1 MAERALLHAASSTS
15 ERTPPTDR
23 SPHRNHGG
31 PSHASRGVSG
41 PGRPIGPDVRGDM
54 EAHLGHDLSHVRIHT
69 DESAAMSARAI
80 GAPAFTV
87 GRDIAFAAG
96 QYAPGTDQG
105 RILLGHELTHVI
117 QQAVPGDA
125 QGDGLVGAAG
135 AAGRDAEAEAAAM
148 SEALRD
154 GSATGPPRVRT
165 GSAPVLQRYE
175 AGEHAKFGEARE
187 ELKGL
192 VSRRALA
199 HKVRRGET
207 PASIAA
213 RYGITEAELRS
224 TNAAQ
229 IRTWKSAKRGGKTV
243 QGFNAGETIV
253 IPPAVNEAIK
263 DALSRGEL
271 TIVVGGVQLDYGEGI
286 AMGDFFADPAEM
298 LTAPD
303 ATLRELSRLIKKDK
317 AGPAGTVKTAEWD
330 AVTGG
335 RYSSLALRNESH
347 FSPSNPASSAGSPGD
362 HKSSWERHHA
372 EAVTESQK
380 GNKEKALAINA
391 FADHFLTDAFA
402 AGHLINKRDV
412 MEAFKRNITVKADKK
427 FTAES
432 VAFFD
437 AVAAKSFVGAVKTA
451 FSAYETVEMKGYVF
465 RPDIDSV
472 SRFSSLLQGIH
483 EKEPDLLSNAVV
495 KGVHDRL
502 NTLQGGVPV
511 ENNVGDS
518 WNLSGD
524 TSLNP
529 DSMRVARKA
538 VAQSQLNVLSAFKA
552 QGVVIADFYRSV
564 WDLVPHVTTRGE
576 TIVKENVTSGTDPK
590 SAALID
596 ATVSLI
602 RENYLLIITELEKRN
617 VLKKA

>member
-1 MAERALLHAASSTS
+1 M
-15 ERTPPTDR
+15 DR
-23 SPHRNHGG
+23 SPHRNDLGL
-31 PSHASRGVSG
+31 SHASRGVSG

-69 DESAAMSARAI
+69 DESAAISARAI

-87 GRDIAFAAG
+87 GHDIAFAAG
-96 QYAPGTDQG
+96 EYAPGTDQG
-105 RILLGHELTHVI
+105 RLLLGHELTHVI
-117 QQAVPGDA
+117 QQAASVPSH
-125 QGDGLVGAAG
+125 GDGLASAAG
-135 AAGRDAEAEAAAM
+135 AAGRDAEVEAAAM

-187 ELKGL
+187 ELKRL
-192 VSRRALA
+192 VSKRALA
-199 HKVRRGET
+199 HKVKPGET

-213 RYGITEAELRS
+213 RYGISEAELRS
-224 TNAAQ
+224 ANAAQ
-229 IRTWKSAKRGGKTV
+229 IRTWKSAKRDGKTV
-243 QGFNAGETIV
+243 QGFNAGETIL
-253 IPPAVNEAIK
+253 IPPVVNEAIK
-263 DALSRGEL
+263 DALSRNEL
-271 TIVVGGVQLDYGEGI
+271 TIVVGGVHLDYGEGI
-286 AMGDFFADPAEM
+286 AMGDFFADPAQM

-303 ATLRELSRLIKKDK
+303 ATLQELSRLIKKDK
-317 AGPAGTVKTAEWD
+317 ASPAGSVKTAEWD
-330 AVTGG
+330 AVTSG
-335 RYSSLALRNESH
+335 RYTSLALRNESH
-347 FSPSNPASSAGSPGD
+347 FSPSNLAFAPAAGSPGD

-372 EAVTESQK
+372 EAITESRK

-427 FTAES
+427 FTAQS

-437 AVAAKSFVGAVKTA
+437 AVASKSFVGAVKTA
-451 FSAYETVEMKGYVF
+451 FSAYETVEWKGYVF
-465 RPDIDSV
+465 RPDIDSAG
-472 SRFSSLLQGIH
+472 RFSTLLQGIH
-483 EKEPDLLSNAVV
+483 EREPDLLSNAVV

-502 NTLQGGVPV
+502 NTLQDGVPV
-511 ENNVGDS
+511 ENNVGDK

-524 TSLNP
+524 TSLNS

-538 VAQSQLNVLSAFKA
+538 VAQSQLNVLSAFKS
-552 QGVVIADFYRSV
+552 QGVALADLYRSV
-564 WDLVPHVTTRGE
+564 WDHVPHVTTHGE
-576 TIVKENVTSGTDPK
+576 TIVKDKVTSGTDPK

-602 RENYLLIITELEKRN
+602 RENYLLIIKELERRN
-617 VLKKA
+617 VLRKA

>member
-1 MAERALLHAASSTS
+1 
-15 ERTPPTDR
+15 
-23 SPHRNHGG
+23 
-31 PSHASRGVSG
+31 
-41 PGRPIGPDVRGDM
+41 M

-69 DESAAMSARAI
+69 DESAALAARAI

-87 GRDIAFAAG
+87 GSDVAFAAG

-105 RILLGHELTHVI
+105 RLLLGHELTHVI
-117 QQAVPGDA
+117 QQAAPADSH
-125 QGDGLVGAAG
+125 GDGLGSASG
-135 AAGRDAEAEAAAM
+135 TAGRDAEVEAAAL
-148 SEALRD
+148 SEALRE
-154 GSATGPPRVRT
+154 GSAAGPPLVRT

-187 ELKGL
+187 ELKRL
-192 VSRRALA
+192 VSKRALS

-207 PASIAA
+207 LASIAA
-213 RYGITEAELRS
+213 RYGTTEAELRS
-224 TNAAQ
+224 ANATR
-229 IRTWKSAKRGGKTV
+229 IRTWKSTRRGEKAV

-253 IPPAVNEAIK
+253 IPPVVNEAIK
-263 DALSRGEL
+263 DALSRSEL
-271 TIVVGGVQLDYGEGI
+271 TIVVGGVPLDYGEGI
-286 AMGDFFADPAEM
+286 AMGDFFADPAQM
-298 LTAPD
+298 LAAPD
-303 ATLRELSRLIKKDK
+303 ATLQELSRLIKKDK
-317 AGPAGTVKTAEWD
+317 AGPAGAVKTAEWD
-330 AVTGG
+330 AVTNG
-335 RYSSLALRNESH
+335 RYTSLALRNEAH
-347 FSPSNPASSAGSPGD
+347 FSPSNPAFASSAGSPEN

-372 EAVTESQK
+372 EAVGESQK

-427 FTAES
+427 LTAES

-437 AVAAKSFVGAVKTA
+437 AVASKSFVGAVKAA
-451 FSAYETVEMKGYVF
+451 FSAYETVEWKGYVF
-465 RPDIDSV
+465 RPNIDSTG
-472 SRFSSLLQGIH
+472 RFSTLLQGIH

-502 NTLQGGVPV
+502 NTVQDGVSV
-511 ENNVGDS
+511 ENKVGDK

-529 DSMRVARKA
+529 ESMRVARKA
-538 VAQSQLNVLSAFKA
+538 VAQSQLNVLSAFKT
-552 QGVVIADFYRSV
+552 QGVVLADLYRSV
-564 WDLVPHVTTRGE
+564 WDHVPHVTTLGE
-576 TIVKENVTSGTDPK
+576 KMVKENVTSGTDPK

-602 RENYLLIITELEKRN
+602 RENHLLIIKELERRN
-617 VLKKA
+617 VLKKT